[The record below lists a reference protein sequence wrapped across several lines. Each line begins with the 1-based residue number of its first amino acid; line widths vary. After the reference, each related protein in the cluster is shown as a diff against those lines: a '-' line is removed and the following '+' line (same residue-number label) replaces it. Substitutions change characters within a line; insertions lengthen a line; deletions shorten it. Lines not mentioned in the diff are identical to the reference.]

1 MRGICLAN
9 RDLVRRFILKR
20 KTRTITI
27 DNQQYIWWYELGAET
42 TINLSPINDK
52 TSIISI
58 YFPLDTIHKHEHPIF
73 DIYNETV
80 IMKKDN
86 EEYCLKIISP
96 KMVALII
103 SNLSFN
109 EFTTR
114 RHVFYNGFDLLL
126 KWNYIISDVVTG
138 VCW

>member
-1 MRGICLAN
+1 M
-9 RDLVRRFILKR
+9 RRFVLKR

-58 YFPLDTIHKHEHPIF
+58 YFPLDTIHKYEHPIF

-126 KWNYIISDVVTG
+126 KWNFIISDVVTG

>member
-1 MRGICLAN
+1 M
-9 RDLVRRFILKR
+9 KR
-20 KTRTITI
+20 KTRTITVN
-27 DNQQYIWWYELGAET
+27 NQQYIWWYELEAET

-58 YFPLDTIHKHEHPIF
+58 YFPLDAIHKHEHPIF
-73 DIYNETV
+73 DIYNEAI

-96 KMVALII
+96 QMAALII

-114 RHVFYNGFDLLL
+114 RHIFYNGFDLLS
-126 KWNYIISDVVTG
+126 KWNFIISEVVTG
-138 VCW
+138 LCW